1 MTVLTSARQDRDAG
15 AVTSRPDP
23 QVPAKAKRRTFTAD
37 FKMKVLAE
45 YEAAPEGEK
54 GKVLRKYGLHSSH
67 LVDWRRSRDAGAAAG
82 LAKTR
87 GRPAADPRDKELER
101 LRAENERLQ
110 ERLRKAEL
118 VIEVQGKVRA
128 LLQDLSESAPT
139 PPAAPRSPRKP
150 KK

>member
-1 MTVLTSARQDRDAG
+1 M
-15 AVTSRPDP
+15 
-23 QVPAKAKRRTFTAD
+23 
-37 FKMKVLAE
+37 
-45 YEAAPEGEK
+45 
-54 GKVLRKYGLHSSH
+54 LRKYGLHSSH
-67 LVDWRRSRDAGAAAG
+67 IVDWRRSRDAGAAAG

-87 GRPAADPRDKELER
+87 GRPAADPRDRELEQ

-139 PPAAPRSPRKP
+139 PPAAPASPRKP